1 MGSAFYAAVNPPFQ
15 RIIAALLCFTLLFT
29 SVNASAFALTRH
41 AYPPATTTTIL
52 AEKII
57 VDGERLCG
65 EQFDADLGL
74 YYLRARLMNPLTG
87 RFWTADSY
95 EGEGLDPASLHK
107 YLYCQH
113 DGVNLSDPS
122 GNLPSLSELMVSA
135 GIAIS
140 NFGARIGVTAAMGG
154 GALWRLWSQMGIYAQ
169 NAAYNVMSLFPS
181 AVIDRGIR
189 FGSRIIDFSMRIGS
203 RVANIEVKWGLP
215 AKVGDSMTRMVGQA
229 QEMIK
234 TGQQAVIWS
243 LRAPSAQQLD
253 LAAKE
258 MGPVTFNQ
266 VQFVHGI
273 DGLYNWIKFYFQQ

>member
-95 EGEGLDPASLHK
+95 EGINEDPASLHK
-107 YLYCQH
+107 YMYANG
-113 DGVNLSDPS
+113 DGVNASDPS
-122 GNLPSLSELMVSA
+122 GNYTSLVSVMITA
-135 GIAIS
+135 GIGAGIGAIAS
-140 NFGARIGVTAAMGG
+140 VGITKILNPYATEEDLWKAA
-154 GALWRLWSQMGIYAQ
+154 A
-169 NAAYNVMSLFPS
+169 
-181 AVIDRGIR
+181 
-189 FGSRIIDFSMRIGS
+189 
-203 RVANIEVKWGLP
+203 
-215 AKVGDSMTRMVGQA
+215 
-229 QEMIK
+229 
-234 TGQQAVIWS
+234 
-243 LRAPSAQQLD
+243 
-253 LAAKE
+253 
-258 MGPVTFNQ
+258 
-266 VQFVHGI
+266 
-273 DGLYNWIKFYFQQ
+273 